1 MRAIVVR
8 RFGGPEVLESIE
20 VPVPEPGP
28 GQVRIRVTA
37 AAVNPVDVA
46 TRAGVLTEAGVI
58 PPREVLGLGW
68 DVAGVVEAVG
78 EADESGAGEPA
89 QLEQAD
95 RLGGPAP
102 LLQSDSRGRPSEPA
116 SPRQNDS
123 LGRPSESA
131 RLGQRDSS
139 GGPGEPVPLRAG
151 GGPAA
156 PAGGQPGRFRVGDLV
171 IGLRDR
177 IATPL
182 GAYAEQIVLD
192 SSAVAPAP
200 PGLSPVEAATLPL
213 NALTA
218 AQALDLVE
226 TTGTLLVTGAAGA
239 VGGYAVALAHARKL
253 HVVAVASEA
262 DEAAVRDFGADQ
274 FVPRGPDLAERVR
287 ALVPGGVDAV
297 LDTALLGLDALD
309 AVRGG
314 GEFVAFAAG
323 AAPIPL
329 RGIRVR
335 TVWIRADGARLAE
348 LAGTLRPRVAG
359 VLPLARA
366 AEAHERLA
374 AGGLRGRLVLTP

>member
-1 MRAIVVR
+1 MRAVVVR
-8 RFGGPEVLESIE
+8 KFGGPEVLESVA

-46 TRAGVLTEAGVI
+46 TRAGWLTEAGVI

-68 DVAGVVEAVG
+68 DVAGVVETG
-78 EADESGAGEPA
+78 FGLGSG
-89 QLEQAD
+89 
-95 RLGGPAP
+95 
-102 LLQSDSRGRPSEPA
+102 
-116 SPRQNDS
+116 
-123 LGRPSESA
+123 
-131 RLGQRDSS
+131 
-139 GGPGEPVPLRAG
+139 
-151 GGPAA
+151 
-156 PAGGQPGRFRVGDLV
+156 FRVGDAV

-192 SSAVAPAP
+192 VSAVAPAP
-200 PGLSPVEAATLPL
+200 EGFSPAEAATLPL

-226 TTGTLLVTGAAGA
+226 TDGTVLVTGAAGA
-239 VGGYAVALAHARKL
+239 VGGYAVALAHARGL
-253 HVVAVASEA
+253 RVVAVASGG
-262 DEAAVRDFGADQ
+262 DAALVRGFGAE
-274 FVPRGPDLAERVR
+274 FVARGPALGDRVR

-297 LDTALLGLDALD
+297 LDTALLGLDALE

-329 RGIRVR
+329 RGVRVR
-335 TVWIRADGARLAE
+335 NVWIRADGARLAE
-348 LAGTLRPRVAG
+348 LAKLAEKGVLPVRVAG
-359 VLPLARA
+359 VLPLSKA

-374 AGGLRGRLVLTP
+374 AGGLRGRIVLTP

>member
-1 MRAIVVR
+1 MRAMVVR
-8 RFGGPEVLESIE
+8 RFGGPEVLESVE
-20 VPVPEPGP
+20 VPVPAPGP

-37 AAVNPVDVA
+37 AAVNPVDLA
-46 TRAGVLTEAGVI
+46 TRAGVLTAAGVI

-68 DVAGVVEAVG
+68 DVAGVVEAG
-78 EADESGAGEPA
+78 SGFRAGEP
-89 QLEQAD
+89 
-95 RLGGPAP
+95 
-102 LLQSDSRGRPSEPA
+102 
-116 SPRQNDS
+116 
-123 LGRPSESA
+123 
-131 RLGQRDSS
+131 
-139 GGPGEPVPLRAG
+139 
-151 GGPAA
+151 
-156 PAGGQPGRFRVGDLV
+156 V

-192 SSAVAPAP
+192 ASAVAPAP
-200 PGLSPVEAATLPL
+200 AGVSPAEAATLPL

-226 TTGTLLVTGAAGA
+226 TTGSVLVTGAAGA

-253 HVVAVASEA
+253 RVVAVAAEA
-262 DEAAVRDFGADQ
+262 DETLVRGFGADE
-274 FVPRGPDLAERVR
+274 FVPRGPALGDRVR

-297 LDTALLGLDALD
+297 LDPALLGLDALD

-323 AAPIPL
+323 AAPLPL

-335 TVWIRADGARLAE
+335 QVWIRADGERLAE
-348 LAGTLRPRVAG
+348 LARLAADGTLPLRVAG
-359 VLPLARA
+359 VLPLAEA
-366 AEAHERLA
+366 ATAHTRLA

>member
-8 RFGGPEVLESIE
+8 RFGGTEVLELLD

-46 TRAGVLTEAGVI
+46 TRAGILTGAGVI

-68 DVAGVVEAVG
+68 DVAGVAEAGSGFAVG
-78 EADESGAGEPA
+78 DA
-89 QLEQAD
+89 
-95 RLGGPAP
+95 
-102 LLQSDSRGRPSEPA
+102 
-116 SPRQNDS
+116 
-123 LGRPSESA
+123 
-131 RLGQRDSS
+131 
-139 GGPGEPVPLRAG
+139 
-151 GGPAA
+151 
-156 PAGGQPGRFRVGDLV
+156 V

-177 IATPL
+177 IAAPL
-182 GAYAEQIVLD
+182 GAYAERIVLD
-192 SSAVAPAP
+192 ASAVALAPA
-200 PGLSPVEAATLPL
+200 GISPAEAATLPL

-226 TTGTLLVTGAAGA
+226 TTGTVLVTGAAGA
-239 VGGYAVALAHARKL
+239 VGGYAAALANTRGL
-253 HVVAVASEA
+253 RVVAVASES
-262 DEAAVRDFGADQ
+262 DEPLVRGLGAE
-274 FVPRGPDLAERVR
+274 FVARGPALGDRVR

-323 AAPIPL
+323 AAPLPL
-329 RGIRVR
+329 RGIRVHN
-335 TVWIRADGARLAE
+335 VWIRADGERLAD
-348 LAGTLRPRVAG
+348 LAKLAEDGALPLRVAD
-359 VLPLARA
+359 VLPLSKA

-374 AGGLRGRLVLTP
+374 TGGLRGRIVLTP

>member
-8 RFGGPEVLESIE
+8 RFGGPEVLETVE

-28 GQVRIRVTA
+28 GQVRIRVAA
-37 AAVNPVDVA
+37 AAVNPVDLA
-46 TRAGVLTEAGVI
+46 TRAGVLTAAGVI

-68 DVAGVVEAVG
+68 DVAGVV
-78 EADESGAGEPA
+78 DDAG
-89 QLEQAD
+89 D
-95 RLGGPAP
+95 T
-102 LLQSDSRGRPSEPA
+102 SF
-116 SPRQNDS
+116 
-123 LGRPSESA
+123 
-131 RLGQRDSS
+131 
-139 GGPGEPVPLRAG
+139 RAG
-151 GGPAA
+151 D
-156 PAGGQPGRFRVGDLV
+156 QV

-177 IATPL
+177 IALPL
-182 GAYAEQIVLD
+182 GAYADHLVLD
-192 SSAVAPAP
+192 SSAVALTPA
-200 PGLSPVEAATLPL
+200 GLSPVEAATLPL

-218 AQALDLVE
+218 VQALDLVE
-226 TTGTLLVTGAAGA
+226 TDGTVLVTGAAGA
-239 VGGYAVALAHARKL
+239 VGGYAVTLAHHRKL
-253 HVVAVASEA
+253 QVVAVASEG
-262 DEAAVRDFGADQ
+262 DEALVRGFGADE
-274 FVPRGPDLAERVR
+274 FLPRGPALGDRVR
-287 ALVPGGVDAV
+287 ALVPGGVDAA

-335 TVWIRADGARLAE
+335 NVWIRADGERLAE
-348 LAGTLRPRVAG
+348 AAGILLPRVAD